1 MLWERTR
8 VSRGIRQDKISLFF
22 WDVGAGLVGTWSHA
36 KSKTMQ
42 TTAHACKRKSN
53 NTTATNISQHP
64 NQTKPSNL
72 PNTNTTSESLDSNQ
86 VKRLDLDARNKGG
99 RCWTIFEHIRTYLTI
114 YHKECQND
122 ARCQV
127 ECQNESQKKCEI
139 ELERD
144 GAHDTAPGIHRI
156 FSSFF
161 PTCSKAT
168 VRHGRQ
174 WNTWL
179 FCIILC
185 LRGKQVGS
193 NLGQ

>member
-1 MLWERTR
+1 M
-8 VSRGIRQDKISLFF
+8 SRETVI
-22 WDVGAGLVGTWSHA
+22 
-36 KSKTMQ
+36 M
-42 TTAHACKRKSN
+42 TTPSCCWCKCSRNHSTSPCRLRPANACKRKSN

-64 NQTKPSNL
+64 NQTKPANL
-72 PNTNTTSESLDSNQ
+72 PNTKTTSERLDSNW
-86 VKRLDLDARNKGG
+86 VKRLDARNKGG

-144 GAHDTAPGIHRI
+144 GAFFTSPGIHRI
-156 FSSFF
+156 SSPFF
-161 PTCSKAT
+161 LHVQKPQCDMEDNGIL
-168 VRHGRQ
+168 V
-174 WNTWL
+174 L
-179 FCIILC
+179 FCIILR